1 MGEIADAI
9 INGELDY
16 ETGEYIGSPVG
27 YPRRAIDH
35 NPVAG
40 VTKFLK
46 KYGYDTK
53 AKRIEVIKEYC
64 KSIIQPRF
72 FGNTDKMTMCTTIS
86 DNWGDFVKWFKSYRS
101 K

>member
-40 VTKFLK
+40 VTKFLI

-53 AKRIEVIKEYC
+53 AKRMGVIMEYC
-64 KSIIQPRF
+64 KGVFQPQHLPH
-72 FGNTDKMTMCTTIS
+72 TDKWTMCMAIS